1 MAGEGKRFKEAG
13 FNTPKPLIKVD
24 DVPMVIKALKSLP
37 KASKNILIVRKDQ
50 LNIVEFKQLLDSHFE
65 NVVIIEIDYLTSGQ
79 ASTCLLAEEYIPDNV
94 ILNVG
99 ACDVGFKY
107 NFDEYKKTLNEFNSF
122 IWTYNKNR
130 NVLKHPEMYGWVK
143 LKDGTNVIDHVS
155 CKKPISNDLLNDF
168 VVSGAFTFK
177 NSNLFFKGIKKMIS
191 ENDRTNGEFYLDSIF
206 NHLENKSG
214 VFKINEYY
222 SWGTPKELNKYHGE
236 I

>member
-24 DVPMVIKALKSLP
+24 GVPMVIKALKSLP

-122 IWTYNKNR
+122 IWAYNKNR

-143 LKDGTNVIDHVS
+143 LKDGTNEIDHVS